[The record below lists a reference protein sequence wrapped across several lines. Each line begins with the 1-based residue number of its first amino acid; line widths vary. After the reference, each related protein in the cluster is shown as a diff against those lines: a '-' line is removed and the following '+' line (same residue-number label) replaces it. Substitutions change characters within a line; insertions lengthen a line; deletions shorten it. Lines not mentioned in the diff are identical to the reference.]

1 MKNRMEEQLKA
12 KLYLIDLES
21 KKNNRKF
28 NINFITMTIVW
39 VISFTSFYVS
49 LSILLDQLNDSKH
62 LYFLIIDS
70 ILLGIMLNNMF
81 RKINKK

>member
-1 MKNRMEEQLKA
+1 MKNKMEEQLKA

-39 VISFTSFYVS
+39 AISFASFYIS
-49 LSILLDQLNDSKH
+49 LPILLEQLNNSKH
-62 LYFLIIDS
+62 LYFLIIGS